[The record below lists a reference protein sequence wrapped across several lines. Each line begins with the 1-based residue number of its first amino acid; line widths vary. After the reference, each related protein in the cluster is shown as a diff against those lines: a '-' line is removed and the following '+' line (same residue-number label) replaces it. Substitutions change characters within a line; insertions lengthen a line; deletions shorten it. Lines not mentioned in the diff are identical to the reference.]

1 MLDHAIDDDANDD
14 ALFRLSTDFSTPMG
28 TGIMGMMGQ
37 PTTLSP
43 SQSLD
48 TNSPKIVR
56 HIRLSLPGL
65 EQTMAQGTPS
75 LLLENVEYLHYCN
88 TMHICILPTYVYIS
102 NPTCT
107 HTPIHH
113 HTSCLSP

>member
-28 TGIMGMMGQ
+28 AGMMGQ

-65 EQTMAQGTPS
+65 EQTMAQGTPCS
-75 LLLENVEYLHYCN
+75 F
-88 TMHICILPTYVYIS
+88 PPP
-102 NPTCT
+102 NP
-107 HTPIHH
+107 
-113 HTSCLSP
+113 